1 MSNHVLSLSQHFP
14 IHFVSSPLQA
24 EEEVGAAKAVY
35 EGINDELKEELPT
48 LFER

>member
-1 MSNHVLSLSQHFP
+1 MSNHVLSLSQHFA
-14 IHFVSSPLQA
+14 IHSVSSPLQA
-24 EEEVGAAKAVY
+24 EEEMGAAKAVY